1 MTTIITRLYS
11 SHDDALKASEAI
23 YAAKISRST
32 MEIVSG
38 TTDMAAAKSEIAAL
52 GVYPSAATT
61 YAGKVASGHALLVV
75 HAGFREVYRTKNALK
90 DTGAI
95 DVGVAH
101 PELFVSDI
109 TKPRETMPRHLP
121 ELVGF
126 TVFTG
131 DQLPHAGET
140 WLPFHAFFRFPLLS
154 KREPRSGVLTNKLF
168 SKMFG
173 MPMIIKYRES

>member
-11 SHDDALKASEAI
+11 SHDDALKASEAVH
-23 YAAKISRST
+23 AAKISRST

-38 TTDMAAAKSEIAAL
+38 TSDMAAAKSEIAEL
-52 GVYPSAATT
+52 DVYPSAAET
-61 YAGKVASGHALLVV
+61 YASKVASGHALLVV

-95 DVGVAH
+95 DAGVKYT
-101 PELFVSDI
+101 ELFVSD
-109 TKPRETMPRHLP
+109 TTSPREQMPRHLP

-131 DQLPHAGET
+131 DHLPHPGQT
-140 WLPFHAFFRFPLLS
+140 WLPFHSFFRFPLLS
-154 KREPRSGVLTNKLF
+154 KRESRAKLVTGKLF

-173 MPMIIKYRES
+173 MPMTIKYRES

>member
-11 SHDDALKASEAI
+11 SHDDALKASEAVK
-23 YAAKISRST
+23 AAKISRST

-38 TTDMAAAKSEIAAL
+38 TSDMAAAKSEIAAL
-52 GVYPSAATT
+52 GVYPSAAST
-61 YAGKVASGHALLVV
+61 YATKVASGHALLVV

-90 DTGAI
+90 ASGAI
-95 DVGVAH
+95 DAGVAH
-101 PELFVSDI
+101 TELFVSDA
-109 TKPRETMPRHLP
+109 TKPREAPTRYLP
-121 ELVGF
+121 ELFNF

-131 DQLPHAGET
+131 DHRPYQGKT
-140 WLPFHAFFRFPLLS
+140 WLPFHQFFRFPLLS
-154 KREPRSGVLTNKLF
+154 KREPRGGVLTNKLF